1 MINLDS
7 VSDYVLSDKFL
18 MEVKRK
24 LKNIHPDA
32 PFTCMS
38 NCPLSKTRY
47 AGICISW
54 MNKVL
59 GVRNVSVHYR
69 KYMPSSCNDLFSYVF
84 KHALTDVNKK
94 QNKI

>member
-1 MINLDS
+1 MKNLDL
-7 VSDYVLSDKFL
+7 DYVISDKFL

-24 LKNIHPDA
+24 LKYISPDDA
-32 PFTCMS
+32 LICS
-38 NCPLSKTRY
+38 KNCPLVETGY

-59 GVRNVSVHYR
+59 GSRNITNPYER
-69 KYMPSSCNDLFSYVF
+69 YMPKSCNDLFSYVF
-84 KHALTDVNKK
+84 KHALIDVNKK